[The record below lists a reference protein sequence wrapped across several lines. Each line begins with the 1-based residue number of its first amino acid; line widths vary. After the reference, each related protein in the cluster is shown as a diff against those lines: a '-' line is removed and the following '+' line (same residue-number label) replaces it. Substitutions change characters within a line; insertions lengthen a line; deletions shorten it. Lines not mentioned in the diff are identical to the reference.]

1 MNKCCKKKKKCKKDE
16 YEKEKCEKKDIN
28 IIREI
33 NNWIWELSKHPLDL
47 AVGTYYMI
55 LHYIFIIFG
64 GFLILFETDPWNLT
78 ILLIVI
84 SLDAF
89 ANVILHN
96 CPLTT
101 LEEKYLNTSMSGQR
115 KHLLRNSGIMF
126 KCHDIYESQ
135 LELLINVWSL
145 TAGKIFILLTLQ
157 FFNKKI
163 VSQ

>member
-1 MNKCCKKKKKCKKDE
+1 MDKSCKKKKPCEKDNCKK
-16 YEKEKCEKKDIN
+16 KNIN
-28 IIREI
+28 IIRKV
-33 NNWIWELSKHPLDL
+33 NNWIWKLSKRPLDL
-47 AVGTYYMI
+47 AAGTYYMI
-55 LHYIFIIFG
+55 IHYIFIVFG
-64 GFLILFETDPWNLT
+64 SFLLLFETDPWNLT

-96 CPLTT
+96 CPLTA
-101 LEEKYLNTSMSGQR
+101 LEKKYLNTSMSGQR

-126 KCHDIYESQ
+126 KCHNIYESQ